1 MPAEIFNIEEF
12 IKLSDSAS
20 ECRVKRTK
28 GIVKLKL
35 RTKKRLYTIK
45 LKEDE
50 AEEAL
55 KKIKCPIV
63 EV

>member
-1 MPAEIFNIEEF
+1 MPAEIFSIEEF
-12 IKLSDSAS
+12 IKLSDSAL

-28 GIVKLKL
+28 GVVKLKL
-35 RTKKRLYTIK
+35 RTKKKLYTIK
-45 LKEDE
+45 LKESE

-55 KKIKCPIV
+55 KKVKCPIV

>member
-1 MPAEIFNIEEF
+1 MPAEIFNLEEF
-12 IKLSDSAS
+12 IKLSESAL

-35 RTKKRLYTIK
+35 RTKRRLYTIK
-45 LKEDE
+45 LKENE

-63 EV
+63 EI

>member
-1 MPAEIFNIEEF
+1 MPAEIFNLEEF
-12 IKLSDSAS
+12 IKLSESAL

-28 GIVKLKL
+28 EIVKLKL
-35 RTKKRLYTIK
+35 RTKRRLYTIK
-45 LKEDE
+45 LKENE

-63 EV
+63 EI

>member
-1 MPAEIFNIEEF
+1 MPAEIFNLEEF
-12 IKLSDSAS
+12 LKLSESAS

-35 RTKKRLYTIK
+35 RTKRRLYTIK
-45 LKEDE
+45 LKEAD

-55 KKIKCPIV
+55 KKVKCPIV

>member
-1 MPAEIFNIEEF
+1 MPAEIFNLEEF
-12 IKLSDSAS
+12 IKLSEAAS
-20 ECRVKRTK
+20 ECRVKKTK

-35 RTKKRLYTIK
+35 RTKKKLYTIK
-45 LKEDE
+45 LKENE

>member
-20 ECRVKRTK
+20 ECRVKRAK

-35 RTKKRLYTIK
+35 RTKKKLYTIK
-45 LKEDE
+45 LKENE